1 MLPVLAVI
9 LAITIVVLRMARDR
23 RGARHARLQAEWDPL
38 VLGVLAGAAEP
49 WSLWGLIDP
58 RDRLYFMEY
67 LVCRV
72 EKLHG
77 TERELV
83 QGLAE
88 PYLPLIADVVQSAR
102 SATRRARTVH
112 TLGELGPRR
121 YLHVVIGALDDPSPL
136 VAMTAAGALARKEPP
151 RLRIWPSQWP
161 RKRLKKRGAKRA
173 PRRAAQPA

>member
-9 LAITIVVLRMARDR
+9 LAIAIVVLRIARDR
-23 RGARHARLQAEWDPL
+23 RGARYARLQPEWDPL
-38 VLGVLAGAAEP
+38 VLGVLAGATEP
-49 WSLWGLIDP
+49 WSLWGRIDP

-88 PYLPLIADVVQSAR
+88 PYLPLIADVVQKAR

-112 TLGELGPRR
+112 TLSELGPRR
-121 YLHVVIGALDDPSPL
+121 YLHLVIGALDDPSPL
-136 VAMTAAGALARKEPP
+136 VAMTAACALARKEPP
-151 RLRIWPSQWP
+151 RLRIWPSSQWP
-161 RKRLKKRGAKRA
+161 QKRSKSRGAKRA
-173 PRRAAQPA
+173 RRAAQPA